1 MGRYEGRPSWRE
13 TFMAVAWTMAAR
25 STCLRR
31 RVGAVLV
38 IDNRL
43 IATGYNGAPKGLPH
57 CREVG
62 CLRDKLGVNSGERHE
77 LCRGVHAEE
86 NCIIQAAVFG
96 VGTQGAEIY
105 VTHQPCSMCAKT
117 LINAGIKAI
126 YFADGYPDDM
136 TQRLLSEAGIHFE
149 RIEVDR

>member
-13 TFMAVAWTMAAR
+13 TFMAVARTMAAR

-77 LCRGVHAEE
+77 ICRGVHAEE

-96 VGTQGAEIY
+96 VGTQGAEII
-105 VTHQPCSMCAKT
+105 V
-117 LINAGIKAI
+117 L
-126 YFADGYPDDM
+126 
-136 TQRLLSEAGIHFE
+136 
-149 RIEVDR
+149 